1 MLASLPTTNTTQ
13 LGVAIGLT
21 ALIGLATWLTIRR
34 AKHDGSKKDVFLAG
48 GGLSWI
54 FVAGAITLTNLSTDQ
69 LVGMNGNQMALLAWW
84 EIAGFAGLLIL
95 AFVFVPIYYRNKCT
109 TVTELLEKRYGG
121 RSIRTL
127 ISALFL
133 FGNILIYLPAVLY
146 SGGTFMQA
154 LFGPQVPVLVFA
166 AVLAVI
172 ASAYTIFGGLRAV
185 AVMDTYSGVGILG
198 LALLIVFLALGAVN
212 YDLSD
217 VPAERLTMIG
227 AADSPIPFH
236 TLFTGMIFIQIF
248 YWSTN
253 QNLTQRAMAAPTVRE
268 AQKGVMAAAI
278 IRILIVPPIVVI
290 PGIVAY
296 QLFGDVGD
304 QAYGRLIATVL
315 PPWLSGAFAAMV
327 AAAVIT
333 TFSAVLNSSV
343 ALYSVDFHEQFV
355 GEVKDHWKLAAAV
368 SVLLTVTSI
377 MLVTVY
383 IDAAQAD
390 VEEFSIINLLQQ
402 LNGLLSMPIL
412 SAFVAGLLFRNVEAT
427 AAIAGVIWG
436 VLLYGLFTFREAVI
450 GFLVFEFLGPD
461 LGYPLLALVA
471 LPLFQMHYIDFM
483 VVTLVTSV
491 LAALAVNRFVL
502 GNRAQFVGFKRRDG
516 AAGDEAAA

>member
-1 MLASLPTTNTTQ
+1 MLEALPTSNAVQ
-13 LGVAIGLT
+13 IAVCLGIT
-21 ALIGLATWLTIRR
+21 ALVGLATWLTIRR
-34 AKHDGSKKDVFLAG
+34 ASHDGSKKDVFLAG
-48 GGLSWI
+48 GGLNWV

-95 AFVFVPIYYRNKCT
+95 AFVFVPIYYREKCT

-154 LFGPQVPVLVFA
+154 LFGDELPVLFFA
-166 AVLAVI
+166 AILALV

-198 LALLIVFLALGAVN
+198 LALLIVFLGLAAVDF
-212 YDLSD
+212 DLSG

-227 AADSPIPFH
+227 GPDSPIPFH

-253 QNLTQRAMAAPTVRE
+253 QNLTQRAMAAPTIRE

-304 QAYGRLIATVL
+304 AAYGRLIATVL

-343 ALYSVDFHEQFV
+343 ALYSVDFHDQFV
-355 GEVKDHWKLAAAV
+355 GEVRDHWRLAALV
-368 SVLLTVTSI
+368 SVLLTITSI
-377 MLVTVY
+377 ALVTVY
-383 IDAAQAD
+383 IDASQAD
-390 VEEFSIINLLQQ
+390 PEDFSIINLLQQ

-412 SAFVAGLLFRNVEAT
+412 SAFVAGLLFRNVDAL

-436 VLLYGLFTFREAVI
+436 VALYAAFTFVWQPAGMI
-450 GFLVFEFLGPD
+450 
-461 LGYPLLALVA
+461 A
-471 LPLFQMHYIDFM
+471 MHYIDFM

-491 LAALAVNRFVL
+491 LAALLVNRAM
-502 GNRAQFVGFKRRDG
+502 GNRAEFVGFRRSR
-516 AAGDEAAA
+516 EAAA

>member
-1 MLASLPTTNTTQ
+1 MLNQLPTTSAVQ
-13 LGVAIGLT
+13 IGVAIVLT
-21 ALIGLATWLTIRR
+21 ALVGLATWLTIRR

-48 GGLSWI
+48 GGLSWL
-54 FVAGAITLTNLSTDQ
+54 FVAGSITLTNLSTDQ

-95 AFVFVPIYYRNKCT
+95 AFVFVPIYYRNNCT
-109 TVTELLEKRYGG
+109 TVTELLEKRYNG

-154 LFGPQVPVLVFA
+154 LFGDQIPVLAFA

-172 ASAYTIFGGLRAV
+172 SAAYTIFGGLRAV
-185 AVMDTYSGVGILG
+185 AVMDTYSGIGILG
-198 LALLIVFLALGAVN
+198 LALLIVVLALAAVDWN
-212 YDLSD
+212 ITDG

-227 AADSPIPFH
+227 GPDSPIPFH

-253 QNLTQRAMAAPTVRE
+253 QNITQRAMAAPTVKE
-268 AQKGVMAAAI
+268 AQKGVLAAAA

-296 QLFGDVGD
+296 KLFGDVGD
-304 QAYGRLIATVL
+304 AAYGQLIAEVL

-343 ALYSVDFHEQFV
+343 ALYSVDFHEQFA

-368 SVLLTVTSI
+368 SVLLTLTSI
-377 MLVTVY
+377 MLVKVY
-383 IDAAQAD
+383 IDAASAD
-390 VEEFSIINLLQQ
+390 PTEFSIINLLQQ

-412 SAFVAGLLFRNVEAT
+412 SAFVAGLLFRNVEAP
-427 AAIAGVIWG
+427 AAIGGVIWG
-436 VLLYGLFTFREAVI
+436 VALYGGFTFYLQPE
-450 GFLVFEFLGPD
+450 
-461 LGYPLLALVA
+461 GYIA
-471 LPLFQMHYIDFM
+471 MHYIDFM

-491 LAALAVNRFVL
+491 IAALAVNRAM
-502 GNRAQFVGFKRRDG
+502 GNRAQFNAFWRSAPGG
-516 AAGDEAAA
+516 AGA

>member
-1 MLASLPTTNTTQ
+1 
-13 LGVAIGLT
+13 
-21 ALIGLATWLTIRR
+21 
-34 AKHDGSKKDVFLAG
+34 
-48 GGLSWI
+48 
-54 FVAGAITLTNLSTDQ
+54 
-69 LVGMNGNQMALLAWW
+69 
-84 EIAGFAGLLIL
+84 
-95 AFVFVPIYYRNKCT
+95 FVFVPIYYRNNCT

-133 FGNILIYLPAVLY
+133 LGNVFIYLPAVLY

-154 LFGPQVPVLVFA
+154 LFGESVPVLGFA
-166 AVLAVI
+166 AILAVV

-185 AVMDTYSGVGILG
+185 AVMDTYSGIGILG
-198 LALLIVFLALGAVN
+198 LALLIVFLALAAVN
-212 YDLSD
+212 FDLSG

-227 AADSPIPFH
+227 GPDSPIPFH

-253 QNLTQRAMAAPTVRE
+253 QNLTQRAMAAPNIKE
-268 AQKGVMAAAI
+268 AQKGVMAAAF

-304 QAYGRLIATVL
+304 AAYGQLIATVL

-355 GEVKDHWKLAAAV
+355 GEVKDHWKLAAMV
-368 SVLLTVTSI
+368 SVLLTITSI
-377 MLVTVY
+377 ALVTVY
-383 IDAAQAD
+383 IDASQAD
-390 VEEFSIINLLQQ
+390 PEDFSIINLLQQ

-412 SAFVAGLLFRNVEAT
+412 SAFVAGLLFRNVDAL

-436 VLLYGLFTFREAVI
+436 VALYGAFTFSWQPQGLIA
-450 GFLVFEFLGPD
+450 
-461 LGYPLLALVA
+461 
-471 LPLFQMHYIDFM
+471 MHYIDFM

-491 LAALAVNRFVL
+491 LAALAVNRAM
-502 GNRAQFVGFKRRDG
+502 GNRAEFVGFKRRTT
-516 AAGDEAAA
+516 A